1 MPEPGFQ
8 AVGPGGP
15 QIFGIPI
22 ARDVIFSNHKG
33 VYKKR
38 IEKRQRKLFV
48 KITFLKQFLK
58 RGEKILLVT
67 TGYAPLGSMA
77 QYLTGF
83 LFSYLK
89 RSIFV
94 FTNYRIFH
102 IPTTANY
109 NYKNSLA
116 QIAYAGCK
124 SMKLKGGALSVEYAK
139 YGMTEKFRSI
149 AVSDRKKIKSLLTKT
164 IPLSGTKSH
173 LAERAYLCPRCTQR
187 LAPGKY
193 ACGNCQLKFKSKL
206 AATVLALILPGGGYF
221 YTRYYLVGI
230 INAIVELFLLAVIA
244 FSLYDFRNG
253 VQSSLLLVAG
263 AGAVFLIIK
272 IISAIHSA
280 HFTQD
285 FIPKDLKIK
294 PMAPGLA
301 LDQAPFKL

>member
-1 MPEPGFQ
+1 MPEPVFQ
-8 AVGPGGP
+8 PAGPAGP

-22 ARDVIFSNHKG
+22 DRDIIFSNHKG

-48 KITFLKQFLK
+48 KILFLKQFLR
-58 RGEKILLVT
+58 RGEKILLVS
-67 TGYAPLGSMA
+67 TGYAPLGTLA

-102 IPTTANY
+102 IPTTPSY

-124 SMKLKGGALSVEYAK
+124 SIKMKGGTLTVEYAT
-139 YGMTEKFRSI
+139 YGMAEKFKSI
-149 AVSDRKKIKSLLTKT
+149 AFAERKKIRSLLTKT
-164 IPLSGTKSH
+164 IPLSGTKAQ
-173 LAERAYLCPRCTQR
+173 LAERAYLCPRCTHR
-187 LAPGKY
+187 LAAGKY

-206 AATVLALILPGGGYF
+206 FTAVLAIIIPGGGYF
-221 YTRYYLVGI
+221 YARYYLVGI
-230 INAIVELFLLAVIA
+230 VNAVIELFLLIFIAV
-244 FSLYDFRNG
+244 SLNDFRNG
-253 VQSSLLLVAG
+253 IQSSLIYVVATAAILLIV
-263 AGAVFLIIK
+263 K
-272 IISAIHSA
+272 NISAIHSA

-285 FIPKDLKIK
+285 FIPKDNKIK
-294 PMAPGLA
+294 PASVDPQNNDARFRL
-301 LDQAPFKL
+301 